1 MTPRP
6 RLAAL
11 LSLAMLTASSA
22 MAEERQ
28 PPTPGDRCLAVASAP
43 SPLLVPVADKLE
55 KGEVR
60 LTFVGHATFLIE
72 TAMGVMAAT
81 DYNDFIRPRVVPD
94 IVTMNKAHTTHYSNF
109 PDPKI
114 KHVLKGWGTDGKAAR
129 HDLELGD
136 LRVRNV
142 PTNIRNFDGGTEYYA
157 NSIFIFE
164 IAGLC
169 IGHLGHL
176 HHPLTNEHYSQIGQ
190 LDVLLVPVDGSY
202 TMDITG
208 MVEVVKQLH
217 ARLIIPMHYFN
228 ASTLDRFLRRM
239 EAEFPIDRSPA
250 PTIVV
255 SRKTFPPEP
264 KILVLPGD

>member
-1 MTPRP
+1 MMAPGRL
-6 RLAAL
+6 LAAFL
-11 LSLAMLTASSA
+11 ALSLVASA
-22 MAEERQ
+22 NAVAQERQ
-28 PPTPGDRCLAVASAP
+28 PPSPGDRCLAVASAP
-43 SPLLVPVADKLE
+43 SPLVPVAEKLE

-81 DYNDFIRPRVVPD
+81 DYNDFIRPPVVPD
-94 IVTMNKAHTTHYSNF
+94 VVTMNKAHTTHYSNF

-114 KHVLKGWGTDGKAAR
+114 KHVLKGWGTDGRPAR

-142 PTNIRNFDGGTEYYA
+142 PTNIRNFQGGTEYYA

-176 HHPLTNEHYSQIGQ
+176 HHPLTSEHFAQIGQ

-202 TMDITG
+202 TMDISG

-228 ASTLDRFLRRM
+228 SSTLDRFLRRM
-239 EAEFPIDRSPA
+239 EAEFPIDRSPV

-264 KILVLPGD
+264 RVLVLPGD